1 MEATL
6 TCTPNQAKENI
17 IRCIKAGLV
26 PFIQSSPGVGKSSI
40 VKQIAKEFNLKLI
53 DHRLSTSD
61 PTDMLG
67 LPHFENGQ
75 ATFAPFRELFP
86 LHISGMNPEEEKK
99 LLFGD
104 KDGALLFLD
113 EFNSA
118 PRSVQAAAYRLI
130 LDREVGQHKL
140 HRNVAIVCAGNKLDD
155 NAITVNLSTA
165 MQSRLIHIIMEP
177 NLEQWM
183 ENVAIKEH
191 YDERVTAYLKMFPE
205 HLMVFNP
212 ENVEHTFACPRTWEF
227 VNRLIKNEPEIDN
240 SYLALL
246 SGTITNEIAISFL
259 SFCKVKNE
267 MITYKD
273 VIAHPETAKIPEKN
287 EAKWGTIFH
296 LLNHVD
302 GNNFE
307 EISKYIGR
315 YSVDYKIIFYRSV
328 YKYHPELEDHPAFT
342 AVKMELAKFF

>member
-6 TCTPNQAKENI
+6 SCTPNQAKENI
-17 IRCIKAGLV
+17 IRCLKAGLV
-26 PFIQSSPGVGKSSI
+26 PFIQSSPGIGKSSI
-40 VKQIAKEFNLKLI
+40 VRQIADAYHLELI
-53 DHRLSTSD
+53 DHRLSTSSPED
-61 PTDMLG
+61 LLG
-67 LPHFENGQ
+67 LPHFENGK
-75 ATFAPFRELFP
+75 AVFSPFRDIFP
-86 LHISGMNPEEEKK
+86 LTDSKPPQGKK
-99 LLFGD
+99 GWILF
-104 KDGALLFLD
+104 FD

-118 PRSVQAAAYRLI
+118 PRSVQAACYKI
-130 LDREVGQHKL
+130 VLDRQVGQYTL
-140 HRNVAIVCAGNKLDD
+140 HPDCCIVCAGNKLDD

-177 NLEQWM
+177 SLEQWL

-227 VNRLIKNEPEIDN
+227 VNKLIRNEPEIDN

-259 SFCKVKNE
+259 SFCKIKDE
-267 MITYKD
+267 MITFKD
-273 VIAHPETAKIPEKN
+273 VIAHPETAKIPTKN

-296 LLNHVD
+296 LLNHVN

-315 YSVDYKIIFYRSV
+315 YPVDYKIIFYRSV